1 MSRFLLFRLFG
12 PFAAWGDIAV
22 GERRH
27 VFSQPSKSGVL
38 GLVGG
43 ALGLDRA
50 DESSLAALHA
60 GYGFASCVESSGA
73 LLTDFHTTQVPPGG
87 SGKKKRHY
95 VSRRDELSI
104 PHDELK
110 TILSYRDYRTEALAI
125 ACIWPLSAARWPLE
139 RLADALRHPVFSPY
153 LGRRSCPPALPFAPQ
168 IREASSPTEALRAA
182 KFPDREFLEPIRQSD
197 ASRIY
202 FWEGED
208 GGFAPIQSN
217 VRRDAARSRSSWQF
231 GERIEHQAF
240 ERKDSNASESD

>member
-1 MSRFLLFRLFG
+1 MPNFLLFRLFG

-50 DESSLAALHA
+50 DESLLAALHSS
-60 GYGFASCVESSGA
+60 YGFASFVETSGA
-73 LLTDFHTTQVPPGG
+73 LLTDFHTAQTPPGG
-87 SGKKKRHY
+87 SGKKRKRY
-95 VSRRDELSI
+95 PSRRDELSI

-110 TILSYRDYRTEALAI
+110 TILSYRDYRTDALAI
-125 ACIWPLSAARWPLE
+125 ACLWPFASPMWTLDQ
-139 RLADALRHPVFSPY
+139 LAEALRRPVFSPY

-168 IREASSPTEALRAA
+168 ICAAASPTEALRSAE
-182 KFPDREFLEPIRQSD
+182 FPDGEFLEPIRRSD
-197 ASRIY
+197 SSRLY
-202 FWEGED
+202 FWEGEN
-208 GGFAPIQSN
+208 GGLTPLQSN
-217 VRRDAARSRSSWQF
+217 VRRDSARSRSSWQF

-240 ERKDSNASESD
+240 ERRDSNATEPD